1 MSEQHPWCGKRILV
15 TGGSGFIGRNLLP
28 LLQQTGA
35 QITAPSRADYNLLE
49 QSAIRRMFADLQP
62 DIVFHLAGLIGG
74 ILANK
79 RRPADFCYQNL
90 FMSTAMLHEAW
101 ESRVEKYIALIG
113 GCSYPAHAPSPILET
128 ELWNGYPQDESA
140 PYSLAKRMNV
150 VQAQA
155 YRRQHGFNA
164 IVLVP
169 GNIYGPYDNFDLE
182 NSHVIPALIR
192 RFLAARLA
200 GQSEVEVWGTGKPT
214 RDFIYIEDACQAILR
229 GAEIY
234 NGPEIIN
241 LSSGTET
248 SIRELVTLVAEL
260 TGYRGRIRWDA
271 SKPEGQLFKG
281 FDATRMHQWL
291 GYHCQT
297 SLREGLRKTVA
308 WFEANQ
314 QSARLA
320 G

>member
-1 MSEQHPWCGKRILV
+1 LE
-15 TGGSGFIGRNLLP
+15 
-28 LLQQTGA
+28 TGA
-35 QITAPSRADYNLLE
+35 QVSAPSRAQYDLLE
-49 QSAIRRMFADLQP
+49 QSAIRRMLADLRPQ
-62 DIVFHLAGLIGG
+62 IVFHAAGLIGG

-90 FMSTAMLHEAW
+90 LMNTALLHEAW
-101 ESRVEKYIALIG
+101 RAGAEKYIALIG
-113 GCSYPAHAPSPILET
+113 GCSYPAHAPSPIRET
-128 ELWNGYPQDESA
+128 ELWNGYPQEESA

-150 VQAQA
+150 VQAEA
-155 YRRQHGFNA
+155 YRRQYGFNA

-192 RFLAARLA
+192 RFRAARLA
-200 GQSEVEVWGTGKPT
+200 GQSEVEVWGTGKAT
-214 RDFIYIEDACQAILR
+214 RDFIYIEDACRAILR

-234 NGPEIIN
+234 NDKEIIN

-248 SIRELVTLVAEL
+248 TIRELVTQIAEL
-260 TGYRGRIRWDA
+260 TGYRGLIRWDA

-281 FDATRMHQWL
+281 FDATRMHEWL
-291 GYHCQT
+291 GYTCQT

-308 WFEANQ
+308 WFEANHD
-314 QSARLA
+314 SARLA